1 MYRANPKIRDAQID
15 RLKEVKAKRDS
26 KKVQEALAALRQAA
40 QKGEN
45 IFPTLFPAV
54 EARATVG
61 EIISALKQVF
71 GEYQEPRTI

>member
-1 MYRANPKIRDAQID
+1 
-15 RLKEVKAKRDS
+15 VKAKRDS

-40 QKGEN
+40 EKGGN

-71 GEYQEPRTI
+71 GEYQEPRSI